1 MRERRPEPK
10 KLRHEALKRTWHRQ
24 DAGGAPAWA
33 SSVRQEKG
41 LAGGGAAV
49 ACRRR
54 RRRRRRHTSQ
64 VGVGVGGVFAFAE
77 APAVGLVE
85 KGAVEHVAAHDV
97 LRPTPDPSPSLPTSP
112 LLFPSSCSS
121 SFSSVLRTPTGSAL
135 AHRAALVQGRLL
147 LRPPPLALR
156 VVQSSRL
163 EEMDSP
169 THRPIHQS
177 IHYLI

>member
-1 MRERRPEPK
+1 MRERRPEPI
-10 KLRHEALKRTWHRQ
+10 KLRHEAFKRTWHRQ
-24 DAGGAPAWA
+24 DAGRAPAWA

-49 ACRRR
+49 AC

-97 LRPTPDPSPSLPTSP
+97 LRPTPDPPPSLSTSP

-121 SFSSVLRTPTGSAL
+121 SSFSSVLRTPGGSAL